1 MGESWPKPRVM
12 EAQQPKSP
20 DEERAENS
28 EPATLFVIAL
38 GHRGWNAT
46 YCMRWRSAPRS
57 FSYPVFIDWANL
69 GGWENQA

>member
-28 EPATLFVIAL
+28 EPATLFSLLWGIA
-38 GHRGWNAT
+38 GG
-46 YCMRWRSAPRS
+46 MRHI
-57 FSYPVFIDWANL
+57 V
-69 GGWENQA
+69 